1 MVDKEKIRE
10 LEKRIEILE
19 KAVRHLVGGR
29 MDDKMRSS
37 AGISERPY

>member
-1 MVDKEKIRE
+1 MSENERVDK

-19 KAVRHLVGGR
+19 KTVRYLVGGR
-29 MDDKMRSS
+29 MDDKMRSL